1 MTPLMSPL
9 PKEMAPKS
17 DLVKMCLEFSQ
28 ALVQQVQTVKLS
40 INTESFSFSLDT
52 REATRKVEETKKKKL
67 SPSQIRRNLRRKEE
81 FLKRKS
87 EPPKV
92 TTESVILESEKNV
105 EVIKVKVHE
114 CQMCD
119 KTFESESGLKIH
131 IGKTHKQEILRT
143 SSSQI
148 SPLKKSP
155 EKEVPREE
163 QCFNCDQLMT
173 PQHQCE
179 IEEINPNISCE
190 TCGKNFET
198 KDSLKKHFCQAFYAP
213 MFALLHSSL
222 KSNS

>member
-1 MTPLMSPL
+1 MTHLKSPL
-9 PKEMAPKS
+9 PNEMAPKS

-87 EPPKV
+87 KPPKV

-131 IGKTHKQEILRT
+131 IGKTL
-143 SSSQI
+143 
-148 SPLKKSP
+148 
-155 EKEVPREE
+155 
-163 QCFNCDQLMT
+163 
-173 PQHQCE
+173 
-179 IEEINPNISCE
+179 
-190 TCGKNFET
+190 
-198 KDSLKKHFCQAFYAP
+198 SLIHI
-213 MFALLHSSL
+213 
-222 KSNS
+222 